1 MLEKWIGHYEN
12 VVPNNLCDDVIKYPW
27 SWSPSKYESDGGVV
41 KNSDERVK
49 MDEVWV
55 EKLNQPYSS
64 LRESV
69 LKVVD
74 YYAREHERFACIHH
88 TNFRINRYGVG
99 GFMSSHVDNIHHSH
113 RQQYGYPQC
122 SVLLFLND
130 DYEGGEFIVTDKE
143 YKPSKGSAIVFPSNF
158 MFPHEVKKVTKGE
171 RWSIISWL
179 M

>member
-1 MLEKWIGHYEN
+1 MLEKWIGHYED

-41 KNSDERVK
+41 KNSDERVR

-74 YYAREHERFACIHH
+74 CYAKEHERFACIHH
-88 TNFRINRYGVG
+88 TNFRINKYGVG

-113 RQQYGYPQC
+113 GQQYGYPQC

-130 DYEGGEFIVTDKE
+130 NYEGGEIIIADTI
-143 YKPSKGSAIVFPSNF
+143 YKPKKNSAIIFPSNF
-158 MFPHEVKKVTKGE
+158 MFPHSVNQVIEGTRYSVIT
-171 RWSIISWL
+171 WL